1 MMLTKMDEPAETAL
15 TPDELDVFMRRGAAR
30 VVVERDSPQ
39 GGVTAIGVQLRRGEP
54 PFNLLLFRVTSTKR
68 PHDDNGRTIPHRA
81 TLEMA
86 SPAQRAAFIKRI
98 ADRIEE
104 RHEDLPP
111 NDNEAQESIP

>member
-1 MMLTKMDEPAETAL
+1 MMLTRMDEPAETAL

-30 VVVERDSPQ
+30 VVVERDGAQ

-54 PFNLLLFRVTSTKR
+54 PFNLLLFRVVSTKR
-68 PHDDNGRTIPHRA
+68 PHDDDGRTIPHRA
-81 TLEMA
+81 TLEQC
-86 SPAQRAAFIKRI
+86 SPAQRAAFVKRI